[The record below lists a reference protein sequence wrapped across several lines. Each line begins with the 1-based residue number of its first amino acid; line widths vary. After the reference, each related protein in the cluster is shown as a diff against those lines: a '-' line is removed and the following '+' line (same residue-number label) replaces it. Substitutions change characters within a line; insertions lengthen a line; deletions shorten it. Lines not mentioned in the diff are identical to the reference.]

1 MRARYATFFIF
12 TSTMLDNL
20 SHFIT
25 ILLKNSNKNNSFMEV
40 KTCQLM
46 SISAKLVKKSF
57 P

>member
-1 MRARYATFFIF
+1 MQHFFIF